1 MTQTKPGAYERVTIQ
16 ASTIDLLFLY
26 GNGGPQSLSAVVNV
40 PRWREA
46 PPYQKAE
53 NYKLNFET
61 LAR

>member
-46 PPYQKAE
+46 TERLRIIKE
-53 NYKLNFET
+53 
-61 LAR
+61 